1 MSTAISD
8 RTIRSHGPRLSIQA
22 PLYPES
28 VRGSDSWPVCRI
40 SERAHSGAAHPEYSQ
55 RVGRVLLLVGLV
67 GLVLSSAWLAFG
79 FYVDAV
85 LGDT

>member
-1 MSTAISD
+1 
-8 RTIRSHGPRLSIQA
+8 
-22 PLYPES
+22 
-28 VRGSDSWPVCRI
+28 
-40 SERAHSGAAHPEYSQ
+40 
-55 RVGRVLLLVGLV
+55 VGRVLLLVGLV